1 MRLSFLLLLQGAA
14 SRWPLSRVEIGGK
27 PPGHLRAT
35 APQWGVRRRRKWQ
48 VNVKVVRAELPPGA
62 PRWGSI
68 RSGRRLH
75 SGRLWLQRIPL
86 NFRLTRKESSAK
98 SPHGFFWRFRCSRW
112 RLSYFAFPP
121 GEGGRA
127 LARSDE
133 VPTGHSGS
141 NPTNI
146 RKVPEKLVFCRFFA
160 RKSLTIQ
167 AWPCMMEHDFR
178 LLLEVDSFD
187 E

>member
-1 MRLSFLLLLQGAA
+1 MSWGFCVAA
-14 SRWPLSRVEIGGK
+14 GCSGLGGRFRASKAAQSRRGKNEIIF
-27 PPGHLRAT
+27 PPD
-35 APQWGVRRRRKWQ
+35 PRR
-48 VNVKVVRAELPPGA
+48 
-62 PRWGSI
+62 GSM

-112 RLSYFAFPP
+112 RLSNFAFPL

-133 VPTGHSGS
+133 VFLGHSGP

-146 RKVPEKLVFCRFFA
+146 RKAPKKLVFCRFFA
-160 RKSLTIQ
+160 RKSLTIP
-167 AWPCMMEHDFR
+167 ASTCMMEHDFR